1 MYPRPTMQF
10 PLQINERAM
19 PWKTSKL
26 GTTNSLCTKTNL
38 PVNISGKVQ
47 GPFLHGIKG
56 LLDTG
61 LF

>member
-1 MYPRPTMQF
+1 MQF

-56 LLDTG
+56 LQDTG